1 MENLRLVYNGMR
13 TDAQGDSTL
22 TPRQLRIRL
31 ASINSLQAA
40 AELAFLQGHIQ
51 RRLPEELIHPVN
63 GTEYIHPDFIFDI
76 KHHRV
81 TVGEKVNR
89 LTPIEFQLLSCLAAN
104 PNTVATPEDFRTYAW
119 PDSDLKYVQNLIK
132 AHIFHLREKLG
143 DIPDEQGHYKII
155 VTKQGFGYE
164 LVDQNLLAK
173 VTE

>member
-1 MENLRLVYNGMR
+1 MR

-22 TPRQLRIRL
+22 SPRQLGIRIATINRL
-31 ASINSLQAA
+31 EAD
-40 AELAFLQGHIQ
+40 AELEFTLGRIQ
-51 RRLPEELIHPVN
+51 RRLPEELIHPAN
-63 GTEYIHPDFIFDI
+63 GTEYIHENFIFDI

-89 LTPIEFQLLSCLAAN
+89 LTQTEFQLLSCLAAN

-119 PDSDLKYVQNLIK
+119 PDSDLKYVKNLIK